1 MGVCF
6 GLVFWCFFPPHP
18 SPAAGY
24 PRAGGNQLPGPGG
37 AGREPRDPAAGS
49 PQGRAAGSPSA
60 GGGQPPAGRRGGCAG
75 PACRS
80 EAPGGR
86 RGQAAA
92 GTDPRAGAVRG
103 SWATPLLPAPPGW
116 LVSRSRRGPRWREAV
131 RPAGGGGV
139 ARLPPGFVPS
149 PPRPPCG
156 SPAARRAVSPLLEG
170 SRRRVKQVR
179 TGAGGASGGR
189 PEALSAPE
197 LTVLAKGPSPGLT

>member
-139 ARLPPGFVPS
+139 PGYLRGSSLRPRVPRAGPRLRGVLCL
-149 PPRPPCG
+149 PCLKG
-156 SPAARRAVSPLLEG
+156 L
-170 SRRRVKQVR
+170 
-179 TGAGGASGGR
+179 GGG
-189 PEALSAPE
+189 
-197 LTVLAKGPSPGLT
+197 